1 MVDEV
6 LGSPSSDDSLTSNG
20 NPSAVPNRLSQ
31 AWRIIAIE
39 LNPAMPRRAPELPH
53 LYVGLTK
60 VAFEE
65 RLAELKDGVGPKELN
80 GTYLHLRQDLIETT
94 EDFSYAKNAKSA
106 LKREKNRLAR
116 LGYALNGIST
126 VWHTYVV
133 DLDPTGMTDVGKGY
147 LYVGQTSHTPE
158 ERYAIHKA
166 PKPEPPAKDL
176 RSKVVAKRGLGLNY
190 ELMTKLSPS
199 SPVYTQQDA
208 LALEKKW
215 AKKLHNM
222 GFRVEAGDA
231 TPGREVSTPPQ

>member
-1 MVDEV
+1 MNRE
-6 LGSPSSDDSLTSNG
+6 GSS
-20 NPSAVPNRLSQ
+20 
-31 AWRIIAIE
+31 WRIIAIE
-39 LNPAMPRRAPELPH
+39 LDHALPRRTPGLPH

-60 VAFEE
+60 VPIEE
-65 RLAELKDGVGPKELN
+65 RLVDLKSGAGPEELAGL
-80 GTYLHLRQDLIETT
+80 YSHLRQDLLERT
-94 EDFSYAKNAKSA
+94 EDFDNAQTAKAA

-147 LYVGQTSHTPE
+147 VYVGQTSHTPE
-158 ERYAIHKA
+158 ERFAIHKG
-166 PKPEPPAKDL
+166 PKPKAPAKDL
-176 RSKVVAKRGLGLNY
+176 RSKVVAKRGLCLNY

-222 GFRVEAGDA
+222 GYRVEAGDA
-231 TPGREVSTPPQ
+231 TPGREVSTQPQ

>member
-1 MVDEV
+1 M
-6 LGSPSSDDSLTSNG
+6 
-20 NPSAVPNRLSQ
+20 
-31 AWRIIAIE
+31 WRIVVVE
-39 LNPAMPRRAPELPH
+39 LDHALPRRTPGLPH

-60 VAFEE
+60 VSIEE
-65 RLAELKDGVGPKELN
+65 RLVDLKSGAGPKELA

-94 EDFSYAKNAKSA
+94 EDFFYAKSAKSA
-106 LKREKNRLAR
+106 LKREKKRLAR
-116 LGYALNGIST
+116 LGHAINGIST

-133 DLDPTGMTDVGKGY
+133 DLEPTGMTEVGKGY
-147 LYVGQTSHTPE
+147 VYVGQTSHTPE

-176 RSKVVAKRGLGLNY
+176 RSKVVAKRGLCLNY

-199 SPVYTQQDA
+199 SPVYSQQDA

-222 GFRVEAGDA
+222 GYRVEAGDA